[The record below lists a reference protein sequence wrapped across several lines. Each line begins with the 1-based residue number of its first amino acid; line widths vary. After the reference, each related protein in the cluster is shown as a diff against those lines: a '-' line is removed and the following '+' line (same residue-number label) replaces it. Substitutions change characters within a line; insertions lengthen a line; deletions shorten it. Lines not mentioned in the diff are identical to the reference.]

1 MKFFL
6 FFFLLTCGLS
16 AQAQV
21 ALPKGNSDKPIE
33 IQSDTLEVMQ
43 QDKIAL
49 FKGNVEAQQGTMHLK
64 SDEMRVYYKEKQGT
78 KDKTAKPAESPT
90 ADLATQNSISK
101 IDVRGNVFLSTPDET
116 AQGDKG
122 LYDVDKSTITLTE
135 NVVLTRGKN
144 ILKGS
149 WLIYDLK
156 TGHSEMK
163 SDEAVGKDGK
173 KQRVRGIFVPEKAK
187 KP

>member
-1 MKFFL
+1 MKWLL
-6 FFFLLTCGLS
+6 FVSLFIYS
-16 AQAQV
+16 MNAQAQV
-21 ALPKGNSDKPIE
+21 ALPKGNSDKPVE
-33 IQSDTLEVMQ
+33 IQSDSLEVLQ
-43 QDKIAL
+43 QDKVAL
-49 FKGNVEAQQGTMHLK
+49 FKGNVEALQGTMHLK
-64 SDEMRVYYKEKQGT
+64 ADELRVYYKEKAG
-78 KDKTAKPAESPT
+78 DKQKPAPGAT
-90 ADLATQNSISK
+90 DTTTQNSVSK

-122 LYDVDKSTITLTE
+122 LYDVEKSIITLTE

-163 SDEAVGKDGK
+163 SPDAVGKDGK

-187 KP
+187 NP